1 MSKLHATPFV
11 ITDTAHRDDTL
22 KREFPGPQACV
33 CSRAQYGR
41 PSNPL
46 DYIHPTHTRIGNS
59 DGFLLSRIDDVPD
72 VDVGIQRPRN
82 EPLIGWVESQGVDA
96 RTMGMEAR
104 LVQSGFGL
112 RKWVQKIDCGLNVD
126 YRAYLEATPFI

>member
-1 MSKLHATPFV
+1 M
-11 ITDTAHRDDTL
+11 
-22 KREFPGPQACV
+22 
-33 CSRAQYGR
+33 
-41 PSNPL
+41 
-46 DYIHPTHTRIGNS
+46 
-59 DGFLLSRIDDVPD
+59 SRIDDVPD

-82 EPLIGWVESQGVDA
+82 EPLTGWVEPQGVDA

-112 RKWVQKIDCGLNVD
+112 IKWVQNIDGGLNVD